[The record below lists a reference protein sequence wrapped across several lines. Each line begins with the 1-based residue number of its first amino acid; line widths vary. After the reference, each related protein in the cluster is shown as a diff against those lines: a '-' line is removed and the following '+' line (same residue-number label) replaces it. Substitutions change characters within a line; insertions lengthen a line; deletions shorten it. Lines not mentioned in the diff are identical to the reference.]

1 MRVWLITVGEPL
13 PGLSGNSRL
22 WRTGMLSDELGRR
35 GHDVVWWTSRFD
47 HFGKRFFEWR
57 SRDYS
62 VEANVV
68 IRFLDGRPYR
78 RNIGMARMVN
88 HWQVARDFRALAEG
102 YPRPDAI
109 LCSFPTIELGS
120 AATRLGRRLGIPVV
134 LDVRDLWPDIFLD
147 AAPRP
152 LKPVARLLLHHY
164 FRATTRALQAASGIV
179 GVSRGYLDWGLS
191 RAGRAEGSTDRV
203 FPLGY
208 SLPRPT
214 VESRDAGRALLRRF
228 GVDWN
233 GIACLFAGTLGRTY
247 DLAPVLQAARELA
260 GRPFRFVICGDGERA
275 PEWRERAKGLENV
288 HFTGWLDQQDMRAAL
303 AGADIGLAA
312 YAAGAP
318 QGLPNKVIEYLAAGL
333 PVLSSLEG
341 ETRQLLE
348 EQGCGCTYPAADARA
363 LLAALASLE
372 SSDRRAQMSEISRLV
387 FETRFQAHT
396 VYGEFADFLE
406 QQASASHQTRR

>member
-22 WRTGMLSDELGRR
+22 WRTGMLSGELGRR
-35 GHDVVWWTSRFD
+35 GHDVTWWTSRFD
-47 HFGKRFFEWR
+47 HFGKRFFDWQ

-68 IRFLDGRPYR
+68 IRFLDGRPYS
-78 RNIGMARMVN
+78 RNIGVARMVN
-88 HWQVARDFRALAEG
+88 HWQVARDFRALADG
-102 YPRPDAI
+102 YLRPDVI

-120 AATRLGRRLGIPVV
+120 AATRLGRRWGIPVL

-152 LKPVARLLLHHY
+152 LKPVARLLLHPY
-164 FRATTRALQAASGIV
+164 FRATTQSLQAAAGIV
-179 GVSRGYLDWGLS
+179 AVSRGYLDWGVS
-191 RAGRAEGSTDRV
+191 RAGRAEGGTDRV

-214 VESRDAGRALLRRF
+214 VESRDAGRAMLGRY
-228 GVDWN
+228 GVGGN
-233 GIACLFAGTLGRTY
+233 AIACLFAGTLGRTY
-247 DLAPVLQAARELA
+247 DLAPVLQAARDLV

-312 YAAGAP
+312 YATGAP

-341 ETRQLLE
+341 ETRQLLN
-348 EQGCGCTYPAADARA
+348 EQGCGCSYPASDAHA
-363 LLAALASLE
+363 LVAALASLE
-372 SSDRRAQMSEISRLV
+372 PPDRRAQMSGRSRRV
-387 FETRFQAHT
+387 FEARFQAQT
-396 VYGEFADFLE
+396 VYGELADFLE
-406 QQASASHQTRR
+406 EQAGAGHETRR